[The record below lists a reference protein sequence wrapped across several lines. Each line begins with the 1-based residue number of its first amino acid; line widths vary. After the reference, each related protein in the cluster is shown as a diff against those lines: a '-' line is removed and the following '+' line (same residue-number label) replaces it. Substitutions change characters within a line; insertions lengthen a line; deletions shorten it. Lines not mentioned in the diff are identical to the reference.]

1 MSGGTTPHVL
11 IVGGGYVGLYTALR
25 LERRLEAHEA
35 RLTMVN
41 PENFML
47 YQSLLPEVTSGTLEP
62 SHAVVPLRRA
72 LKRTRLLGGRVT
84 ALDHRRRTATV
95 QPYEGEPGE
104 VSYDHIVLGLGGIT
118 KVLPVPGLV
127 ERAVGFT
134 TVTEAIFLRNQVLSR
149 MEAAEALTDEA
160 ARRRALT
167 FVFVGGGY
175 SGVEALA
182 ELEDLAHDACRY
194 FPSISPRDLRWV
206 LVEVTDRILP
216 IVDEDLAEYAT
227 RLLRERGVDVY
238 LETSLESAED
248 GVIVLSNGER
258 FEADTLCW
266 AAGVSPDPLA
276 AELGLPADDMG
287 RLVVDEFLRVR
298 DTPGAWAAGDCAAV
312 PDLVDG
318 GTCPPSAQYAVREAR
333 RLGDNLAAVLRGRE
347 PTPFRHKSLGELIT
361 LGRHQGVAR
370 VLRLRLRGFLPWYL
384 RRLYHVA
391 RIPSPLRKLD
401 VWLDWTGALVKPRDV
416 VHLGSEEHP
425 REPFHEAA
433 ERTRAG

>member
-1 MSGGTTPHVL
+1 MSGDTTPHVL

-62 SHAVVPLRRA
+62 RHAVVPLRRV

-84 ALDHRRRTATV
+84 RLDHRRRTATV

-104 VSYDHIVLGLGGIT
+104 VSYDHVVLGLGGIT
-118 KVLPVPGLV
+118 KVLPVPGLA

-167 FVFVGGGY
+167 FVFIGGGY

-194 FPSISPRDLRWV
+194 FPSVSPRDLRWV
-206 LVEVTDRILP
+206 LVEVTERILP

-227 RLLRERGVDVY
+227 RMLRERGVDVY

-276 AELGLPADDMG
+276 GGLGLPTDDMG
-287 RLVVDEFLRVR
+287 RLVVDESLRVR

-333 RLGDNLAAVLRGRE
+333 RLADNLAAVLRGRE
-347 PTPFRHKSLGELIT
+347 PTPFRHKSLGEMIT

-401 VWLDWTGALVKPRDV
+401 VWLDWTGALLRPRDV

-433 ERTRAG
+433 ERTGAG